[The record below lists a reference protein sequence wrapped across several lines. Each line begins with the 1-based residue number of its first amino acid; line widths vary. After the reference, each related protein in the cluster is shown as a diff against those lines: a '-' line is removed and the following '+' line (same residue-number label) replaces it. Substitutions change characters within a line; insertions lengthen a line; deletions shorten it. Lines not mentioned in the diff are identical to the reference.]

1 MTARK
6 QSRNVA
12 RLYLSHA
19 YGEPLATDWCNTPLI
34 VSSTTHATH
43 DSMSCYAS
51 ARRAPR
57 LDEYDHDA
65 QGF

>member
-1 MTARK
+1 MTIR
-6 QSRNVA
+6 SI
-12 RLYLSHA
+12 YLAHA

-34 VSSTTHATH
+34 VSDSSYASS
-43 DSMSCYAS
+43 DSMSCYAQ
-51 ARRAPR
+51 ARRAPH